1 MDTVIAYQPLGYTI
15 VTLFPKKEK
24 VTEAGIIVP
33 DSQARDK
40 IEDGLLVVA
49 VGPEVHHIEVGDRV
63 IPDTDPS
70 SGKVAIKQ
78 ITIEGVEYAQLTK
91 HQIVGKHIKQ
101 TDKMKKRLES
111 LL

>member
-15 VTLFPKKEK
+15 VTTFPKKEK
-24 VTEAGIIVP
+24 VTKAGVIVP
-33 DSQARDK
+33 DSQARDM

-49 VGPEVHHIEVGDRV
+49 VGPEVNNIQVGDRV
-63 IPDTDPS
+63 IPDTDN
-70 SGKVAIKQ
+70 GKVAIKQ
-78 ITIEGVEYAQLTK
+78 ITIEGEEYAQLTR
-91 HQIVGKHIKQ
+91 HQIVGKYIKQ